1 MFHPYP
7 KDTGSSFQQGFLKGP
22 VQSESS
28 LPSYENWPLVKREKG
43 NVSRGDVKCARF
55 NASRALIMIRRSKAE
70 SSLAMQHFNIQ
81 DNFVIDA
88 CTIRMGIDVGK
99 DVSTTNVEVRNVA
112 QDTRVGEG
120 IRSVASRSGDD
131 LAASGIDLDGGGL
144 GHSGST
150 IDPALQ
156 ELSAESESSHDSFM
170 RDISLDPQKIRDVVN
185 QQTKLLPSQV
195 RLSY

>member
-1 MFHPYP
+1 
-7 KDTGSSFQQGFLKGP
+7 
-22 VQSESS
+22 
-28 LPSYENWPLVKREKG
+28 
-43 NVSRGDVKCARF
+43 
-55 NASRALIMIRRSKAE
+55 
-70 SSLAMQHFNIQ
+70 MQHFNIQ

-88 CTIRMGIDVGK
+88 CTIRMGIDAGK
-99 DVSTTNVEVRNVA
+99 DVSATNVEVRNVA

-131 LAASGIDLDGGGL
+131 FAASGIDLDGGGL

-150 IDPALQ
+150 IGPALQ
-156 ELSAESESSHDSFM
+156 ELSADTESSHDSFL

-195 RLSY
+195 QFSY